1 MAAGGT
7 TRPTTTTQGYGGY
20 PAAIPPSPPQ
30 GFTQPPPPH
39 NPPSGTN
46 QVQRPRR
53 GRTLMAGIGI
63 ATAVALSAA
72 ALVVSLVNTGGD
84 APPASPQPPATPS
97 STAPTGST
105 AADKALCETIAPL
118 IKESADR
125 GKAFVALGHTGT
137 PERDAGIAPF
147 LSDTMDWVRRA
158 EDALSAHPS
167 PGYLSR
173 SLQRYIDDRRSYSAS
188 LRPGPETE
196 ADAAAWNDS
205 LVAAGGSYQVCGD
218 LGVPLW

>member
-1 MAAGGT
+1 
-7 TRPTTTTQGYGGY
+7 
-20 PAAIPPSPPQ
+20 
-30 GFTQPPPPH
+30 
-39 NPPSGTN
+39 
-46 QVQRPRR
+46 
-53 GRTLMAGIGI
+53 MAGIGI

-84 APPASPQPPATPS
+84 APPASPQPTATPS

-173 SLQRYIDDRRSYSAS
+173 SLQRYIDDRRSYAAS